1 MEDPAVLDLIRGVV
15 SGMPPGTRLDDA
27 RAKVIATLDPGDVDT
42 IEQVSDAIAQLAQ
55 AAPGATA
62 RAALA
67 RFRERD
73 HEGAVGPGVHLLNAH
88 TGKGQQFDW
97 VIACGLEEGHLPD
110 KRNSA
115 GDALDEEQ
123 RVLLVILS
131 RARHGVIATRS
142 STQDGRFGPYPAT
155 PSRWWN
161 TLAASATLSRQA
173 LEQHMNAIYPLAST
187 STGAAGSCLMRP
199 NSDRR

>member
-1 MEDPAVLDLIRGVV
+1 
-15 SGMPPGTRLDDA
+15 MPPGTRLDDA
-27 RAKVIATLDPGDVDT
+27 RARVIATLDPGDVDT
-42 IEQVSDAIAQLAQ
+42 IEQVDDAIDQLAE

-62 RAALA
+62 RAVVAK
-67 RFRERD
+67 FRDRD
-73 HEGAVGPGVHLLNAH
+73 HEDAVGPGVHLLNAH

-110 KRNSA
+110 KRNST

-155 PSRWWN
+155 PSRWWS
-161 TLAASATLSRQA
+161 TLAQSATLNRQA
-173 LEQHMNAIYPLAST
+173 LEPHLNAVYPRAST
-187 STGAAGSCLMRP
+187 
-199 NSDRR
+199 